1 MKRNISGTQSAQALH
16 YLPLPFLFAA
26 IVLISFISVSLRTG
40 ATERDLSRGVVVN
53 AAAEMQSALAGVLEE
68 ASELSSALES
78 NPSLA
83 KSGLASIAMR
93 LLEKHPFITGIST
106 APSAIIQYHFPET
119 AGPGAIGHDLLTNP
133 ERRDTLVEAVARK
146 SYVLSG
152 PFDDIEGR
160 LVLFARF
167 PVFVSDSL
175 WGFTSL
181 SIDFEK
187 MMEAFDFGGRYQ
199 GFAYAVS
206 AIAGD
211 SESSA
216 FAGGEGA
223 FLFGSKT
230 AFEKGVKSDTLKLPG
245 TRLVLHLIPS
255 RGWSGS
261 DPWLLILLV
270 AGLAGSFFLLAA
282 LYLRLP
288 VRTLQRTAVS
298 APLAEAV
305 RDLRAAREHAS
316 SEARPSQAPAQPD
329 SRTELPPVRKE
340 ASEEPPADNLLAFH
354 APQAAGNG
362 KRPSQGTTFKGADV
376 KGEVYMPDVLFSG
389 DPATFA
395 EHFGLKGAGPGER
408 GESEDEDE
416 EGCFIAPSSVQVPEA
431 GKIPEPVQASEPM
444 QLPLPRQAPEAVQAP
459 ETESEPRTASLPAP
473 KPAILVVD
481 DSDAN
486 RDIMGRMLA
495 LRGYDADFAASG
507 EDAVSACSARRFDIV
522 FMDCFMPGMDGYRT
536 ASLLRAEPLSSH
548 AMIIGMSART
558 GSQELQRCR
567 DAGMNDL
574 MAKPFTL
581 TQLMGYLERAS
592 LS

>member
-1 MKRNISGTQSAQALH
+1 MKRNSSGTQSAQALH
-16 YLPLPFLFAA
+16 YLPLPFLFAS
-26 IVLISFISVSLRTG
+26 IVIISFISVSLRSG
-40 ATERDLSRGVVVN
+40 ATERDLCRGVVVN
-53 AAAEMQSALAGVLEE
+53 AAAEMQSAIIGVLEE
-68 ASELSSALES
+68 ASVLSSALES

-83 KSGLASIAMR
+83 KSSVATIAMK
-93 LLEKHPFITGIST
+93 LLEKYPFITGVST

-119 AGPGAIGHDLLTNP
+119 AGTGTIGHDLLTNP

-152 PFDDIEGR
+152 PFDDIDDR

-167 PVFVSDSL
+167 PVFVSNSL

-187 MMEAFDFGGRYQ
+187 MMGAFDFGGRYP

-206 AIAGD
+206 AIAGNG
-211 SESSA
+211 ESSA
-216 FAGGEGA
+216 SAGEDGA
-223 FLFGSKT
+223 FLIGDMA
-230 AFEKGVKSDTLKLPG
+230 AFEKGLKSDVLKLPG
-245 TRLVLHLIPS
+245 SRLVFHMIPS

-261 DPWLLILLV
+261 DPWLLILLI

-288 VRTLQRTAVS
+288 VRALQRTAAS

-305 RDLRAAREHAS
+305 RDLRAARERAD
-316 SEARPSQAPAQPD
+316 SEASPSTEHTQPFSRPK
-329 SRTELPPVRKE
+329 LPSVPLEAARVAVADDPLPV
-340 ASEEPPADNLLAFH
+340 D

-362 KRPSQGTTFKGADV
+362 NRASQGTTFKGADV
-376 KGEVYMPDVLFSG
+376 KGKLYMPDVLFSG

-395 EHFGLKGAGPGER
+395 ERFGLKGASPGER
-408 GESEDEDE
+408 EEDDDDE
-416 EGCFIAPSSVQVPEA
+416 EGSFIAPSSEKAPVPKAEAVPEPPP
-431 GKIPEPVQASEPM
+431 GASQE
-444 QLPLPRQAPEAVQAP
+444 
-459 ETESEPRTASLPAP
+459 PAP
-473 KPAILVVD
+473 VPVPPPKPSILVVD

-495 LRGYDADFAASG
+495 LRGHAADFAASG
-507 EDAVSACSARRFDIV
+507 EDAVAACTARQYDIV

-536 ASLLRAEPLSSH
+536 ASLLRADPLSSH
-548 AMIIGMSART
+548 ALIIGMSART
-558 GSQELQRCR
+558 GIQELQRCR

-581 TQLMGYLERAS
+581 TQVMGYLERSS